1 MKEEPLKKSA
11 LLVATLAAFLTPFTG
26 SAINLAIPSIGEQF
40 NSNTVTLSWVV
51 SSYLL
56 ASAAFLVPFGRAADL
71 WGRKKVFTIGVTL
84 HTLFSFLC
92 IVAGSMKTIII
103 FRCLQGIGGAMIFGT
118 GVAILTSVYP
128 PQERGKVLGF
138 NAAAVYTGLSL
149 GPVLGGFLVHYL
161 GWRSMFLFTAL
172 LGLPIIFLAVF
183 KLKGE
188 WAEAKGEKFDLPG
201 AFIYVFALIALM
213 YGLSSVA
220 AIPWAKWLLLIGVL
234 ALILFFLQ
242 QFKAAYPLL
251 NLKIFRS
258 NKAFIYSNLAALINY
273 SATFAVGFLLS
284 LYLQV
289 VQGFDP
295 QQAGLILLSQ
305 PVVMALL
312 SPLAGKLSDRIEP
325 RIVASAG
332 MLVTIIG
339 LMVFYFIDQFSGL
352 WAVMFNLSLLGAGFA
367 LFSSP
372 NTNAVM
378 GSIEKKFYG
387 VASSTLGTMRLTGQA
402 LSMSIVTLLLAHYA
416 GNAQLTAGSASL
428 LLASLKVTFLIFAVI
443 CFFGIFASMARG
455 KVRADSKAVKGKQ
468 L

>member
-1 MKEEPLKKSA
+1 MKEESLKKSA
-11 LLVATLAAFLTPFTG
+11 LLVATLASFLTPFMG
-26 SAINLAIPSIGEQF
+26 SAVNLAIPSIGEQF
-40 NSNTVTLSWVV
+40 GSSTVTLSWVV
-51 SSYLL
+51 TSYLL

-71 WGRKKVFTIGVTL
+71 WGRKKVFTIGVAL

-92 IVAGSMKTIII
+92 VVAGSMETIII
-103 FRCLQGIGGAMIFGT
+103 FRCLQGFGGAMIFGT
-118 GVAILTSVYP
+118 SVAILTSVYP
-128 PQERGKVLGF
+128 PRERGMVLGF

-161 GWRSMFLFTAL
+161 GWRSIFLFTAL
-172 LGLPIIFLAVF
+172 WGLPIIYLAIF

-188 WAEAKGEKFDLPG
+188 WAEAKEEKYDLPG
-201 AFIYVFALIALM
+201 AFIYVFAIIALM

-220 AIPWAKWLLLIGVL
+220 AVTWAKWLLFIGLLGLIMF
-234 ALILFFLQ
+234 ILL
-242 QFKAAYPLL
+242 QFKAPFPLL
-251 NLKIFRS
+251 NLKVFS
-258 NKAFIYSNLAALINY
+258 GNKAFIYSNLAALINY

-295 QQAGLILLSQ
+295 QQAGLVLLSQ
-305 PVVMALL
+305 PVIMAML

-332 MLVTIIG
+332 MMITVIG
-339 LMVFYFIDQFSGL
+339 LLVFYFIDQFNGL
-352 WAVMFNLSLLGAGFA
+352 WAIIANLSLLGAGFA

-402 LSMSIVTLLLAHYA
+402 FSMSIVTLLLAHYV
-416 GNAQLTAGSASL
+416 GNVQLTKDSASL
-428 LLASLKVTFLIFAVI
+428 LLAGSKVTFLIFAAI
-443 CFFGIFASMARG
+443 CLFGVFASMARG
-455 KVRADSKAVKGKQ
+455 KVKTELTATDR
-468 L
+468 